1 MIRTAVGERWFTE
14 HWRVGLECIAGGG
27 CSKDCRQDKILH
39 EHG

>member
-1 MIRTAVGERWFTE
+1 MIRTAVEERWFTE

-27 CSKDCRQDKILH
+27 GCKDRRQDKIPH